1 MEGSEVQPAGAELSA
16 RGAVFKA
23 AGIARPA
30 QAVGSGRRH
39 GSAGAGRPGLHG
51 RCTQSV
57 RVGGSGGRFET
68 AGNAR
73 PAQNHRFRLLV
84 PSVPDDKGRLFKQP
98 AQRNRISVI
107 KRT

>member
-23 AGIARPA
+23 AGVAWPA
-30 QAVGSGRRH
+30 QAVGSVCWF
-39 GSAGAGRPGLHG
+39 RP
-51 RCTQSV
+51 S
-57 RVGGSGGRFET
+57 
-68 AGNAR
+68 
-73 PAQNHRFRLLV
+73 QN
-84 PSVPDDKGRLFKQP
+84 DKGRLFKQP

>member
-23 AGIARPA
+23 AGVAWPA

-57 RVGGSGGRFET
+57 RVGGSAAGSKRPEMHGRRRTIGSVCWF
-68 AGNAR
+68 R
-73 PAQNHRFRLLV
+73 PSQN
-84 PSVPDDKGRLFKQP
+84 DKGRLFKQP

>member
-23 AGIARPA
+23 AGVAWPA
-30 QAVGSGRRH
+30 QAVGSGRRHEAVRSGRRH

-84 PSVPDDKGRLFKQP
+84 PSVPKRQRPTVQTAGP
-98 AQRNRISVI
+98 A
-107 KRT
+107 

>member
-1 MEGSEVQPAGAELSA
+1 MKGSEVQPAGAELSA

-23 AGIARPA
+23 AGVAWPA

-39 GSAGAGRPGLHG
+39 GSAGAGRPGMHG
-51 RCTQSV
+51 RRRTIGSV
-57 RVGGSGGRFET
+57 CWF
-68 AGNAR
+68 R
-73 PAQNHRFRLLV
+73 PSQN
-84 PSVPDDKGRLFKQP
+84 DKGRLFKQP

>member
-23 AGIARPA
+23 AGVAWPA

-84 PSVPDDKGRLFKQP
+84 PSVPERQRPTVQTAGP
-98 AQRNRISVI
+98 A
-107 KRT
+107 